1 VTGIRTAEGLQVQ
14 YKPAICKGARR
25 AVISGNPDH
34 NHISTR
40 HVERQNLTM
49 RMSDAPIHAANE
61 RILEKG

>member
-1 VTGIRTAEGLQVQ
+1 MQ
-14 YKPAICKGARR
+14 YKPAICMGARR